1 VLVRAVT
8 TREPRWTE
16 QDRAEVI
23 ALATWR
29 AGLCPKCGQPIDVC
43 TAHEG
48 DPNAAVFD
56 VVWRVCNAT
65 RRLSEF
71 KRATYT
77 GDNHPDREAHL
88 LGTTIRKR

>member
-1 VLVRAVT
+1 MT

-16 QDRAEVI
+16 TDRAEVI
-23 ALATWR
+23 ALGR
-29 AGLCPKCGQPIDVC
+29 YRSNLCPKCGQPLEVC
-43 TAHEG
+43 TANEG
-48 DPNAAVFD
+48 DPRAAKFD

-71 KRATYT
+71 KRATY
-77 GDNHPDREAHL
+77 GDDNYPDREAHL